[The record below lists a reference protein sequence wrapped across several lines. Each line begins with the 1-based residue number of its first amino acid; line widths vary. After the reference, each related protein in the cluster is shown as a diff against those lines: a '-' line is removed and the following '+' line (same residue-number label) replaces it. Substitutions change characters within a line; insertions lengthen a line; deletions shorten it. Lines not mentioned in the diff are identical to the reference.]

1 MLITA
6 NKALE
11 GEKVMNVYIG
21 GEYGYNRGF
30 YSYKDKAKDIKTHYY
45 IEYTRDQKVFDIM
58 DTVKFDFNMLN
69 RQDFDYLEDA
79 ISFWNSLY
87 YDESVLHVMLFE
99 EIILDGEIILEQH
112 KDMVVPSVLDKI
124 SEQKVRQA
132 ETALEEYKKENE
144 LLKNFLKRY
153 NIDMKRVIREMENI
167 TNEDNI

>member
-1 MLITA
+1 
-6 NKALE
+6 
-11 GEKVMNVYIG
+11 MNIYSG
-21 GEYGYNRGF
+21 GEYGYKRGF
-30 YSYKDKAKDIKTHYY
+30 YSYRDKSKDIKTHYY

-87 YDESVLHVMLFE
+87 HDESVLHVMLFE
-99 EIILDGEIILEQH
+99 EIILDGEIMLEQH